1 MCILLIAKFLNPYTK
16 KYMRESVQMN
26 ARSAKGI
33 KNFAIKRMPNYV
45 HSVNSSDSLKTL
57 KERAQ
62 KRELNTVFVVSK
74 KDKPSPVIKGISA
87 SFLNRVEVAQ
97 INTETAP
104 ELIASLTS
112 QGSLEAPAIVVVKHS
127 DSESSAD

>member
-1 MCILLIAKFLNPYTK
+1 MLIPTKKYRQCLASEVSQLCALSWEPKLNPYTK

-57 KERAQ
+57 QERAQ

-74 KDKPSPVIKGISA
+74 KDKPSPVIKGFRLLFKS
-87 SFLNRVEVAQ
+87 
-97 INTETAP
+97 
-104 ELIASLTS
+104 
-112 QGSLEAPAIVVVKHS
+112 G
-127 DSESSAD
+127 